1 MTGASGAGASPLR
14 DGVARD
20 GVACDGGKEG
30 LGSIE
35 MQDHDD
41 LSRVNSIP
49 TSSMLELL
57 QAEMARYEERR
68 DNLIAAVR
76 GLSGNR
82 LAEIYRR
89 HLEGLMLK
97 STYNRQRV
105 RALRAIVA
113 KLREELKPLI
123 EQVMAKEIALHLAE
137 MEMQAYEGADQ
148 ANFRDRQV
156 KKDTGLCADTAD
168 FIDVLFD
175 EHEITRDDFASLNSD
190 DITRIAQI
198 INESAAANVESGLYD
213 FALKFERKF

>member
-1 MTGASGAGASPLR
+1 MTGVSGAGTSPPR
-14 DGVARD
+14 DGVGR
-20 GVACDGGKEG
+20 DGGKER

-41 LSRVNSIP
+41 QLRENIIP

-57 QAEMARYEERR
+57 QAEMASYEERR
-68 DNLIAAVR
+68 DNLISAVR

-105 RALRAIVA
+105 RALRALVA

-156 KKDTGLCADTAD
+156 KKDTGLYADTAD

-190 DITRIAQI
+190 DIARIAQI

-213 FALKFERKF
+213 SALKFAKNF

>member
-1 MTGASGAGASPLR
+1 MTGASGAGASPPR
-14 DGVARD
+14 DGVGR
-20 GVACDGGKEG
+20 DGGKER

-35 MQDHDD
+35 MQDHYDQ
-41 LSRVNSIP
+41 LRKNIIP

-57 QAEMARYEERR
+57 QAEMASYEERR
-68 DNLIAAVR
+68 DNLISAVR

-105 RALRAIVA
+105 RALRALVA

-123 EQVMAKEIALHLAE
+123 EQIMAKEIALHLAE
-137 MEMQAYEGADQ
+137 MEMQAYEDADQ

-156 KKDTGLCADTAD
+156 KKDTGLYADTAD

-190 DITRIAQI
+190 DIARIAQI

-213 FALKFERKF
+213 SALKFAKNF